1 MSYSL
6 LLFLRGHPFVRSLQS
21 TGRDAVWIYKEPGS
35 LLSGTLKTTHKNI
48 DYFMGSRVIVLT
60 FISNVAVSGHVSPV
74 SFTRQTNFSRC
85 RKYLSMYSHQ
95 RAKRVC

>member
-6 LLFLRGHPFVRSLQS
+6 LLFLRGHPFVLSLQS
-21 TGRDAVWIYKEPGS
+21 TGRDAVWIKRPGS

-60 FISNVAVSGHVSPV
+60 FISKMAVSGHVSPV
-74 SFTRQTNFSRC
+74 SFARQTNFSRC